1 MEKFSPCV
9 PLCIG
14 MGDRRI
20 ILMVFEVVSVFHLRR
35 KPDQRKGNI
44 IPRGTVG
51 VKAYAIQRLQT
62 GIKQSTAWSL

>member
-1 MEKFSPCV
+1 
-9 PLCIG
+9 
-14 MGDRRI
+14 
-20 ILMVFEVVSVFHLRR
+20 MVFEVVSVFHLRR